1 MKKFPTKFEG
11 YYVCEDGSIW
21 TEWHRNP
28 HRRGEARKMT
38 QNPRGGL
45 KESDRYQSIN
55 ISLKDANGRTTKQ
68 IKYYSHRLIA
78 ETLIENPQNFKE
90 VDHID
95 GNKQNNSIENLR
107 WVDRKENQRW
117 MVGNTFGKK

>member
-45 KESDRYQSIN
+45 KESDRYLSIN
-55 ISLKDANGRTTKQ
+55 ISLKDANGRNTKQ
-68 IKYYSHRLIA
+68 IKCYSHRLIA
-78 ETLIENPQNFKE
+78 ETLIENSQNFKE

-95 GNKQNNSIENLR
+95 GNKQNNSVHNLR
-107 WVDRKENQRW
+107 WVDRKENQKW
-117 MVGNTFGKK
+117 MIGNTLAKK